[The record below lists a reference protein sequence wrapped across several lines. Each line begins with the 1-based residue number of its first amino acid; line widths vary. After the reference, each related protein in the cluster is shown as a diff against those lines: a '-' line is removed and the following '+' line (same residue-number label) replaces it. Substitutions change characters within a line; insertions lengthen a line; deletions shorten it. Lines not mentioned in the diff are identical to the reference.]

1 MLSLFSIHHMKKQ
14 SVKCYGFTII
24 EMLTVTVI
32 LWLIVPSII
41 AIYSFMIKSNKEFNL
56 RQTAIQQWYEF
67 FEKLNILMQDY
78 TIDYEE
84 YYNRQMVWCVEWWG
98 TGENFTWEIWLSWY
112 CTNFTAYWNENS
124 TQRCTDPTCLTI
136 TWEYHDIYKCSSQ
149 GSYNGSV
156 SFPRVVYTPDCWKF
170 WYKQSFGQYA
180 TLFTDVKEAT
190 RKDDDEELWKILGDL
205 TGAIVD
211 ANNIQELYLISH
223 DWKKRLFFRRRLVA
237 QGWGSAQYK
246 IQILR
251 LRWFDAG
258 QNHTFSG
265 AVDEWSYDRQIDTR
279 ACDTSMWF
287 EWSWSDV
294 WWAYSGYHL
303 PSDIDD
309 CRVDLTYGNT
319 NVSTWNLIV
328 SPINDPDL
336 YWADDSHQINPYI
349 KMLIVNSVYSPLNS
363 GNSITEFKIP
373 IETTINMKSFYKE

>member
-1 MLSLFSIHHMKKQ
+1 
-14 SVKCYGFTII
+14 
-24 EMLTVTVI
+24 
-32 LWLIVPSII
+32 
-41 AIYSFMIKSNKEFNL
+41 
-56 RQTAIQQWYEF
+56 
-67 FEKLNILMQDY
+67 
-78 TIDYEE
+78 
-84 YYNRQMVWCVEWWG
+84 MV
-98 TGENFTWEIWLSWY
+98 
-112 CTNFTAYWNENS
+112 
-124 TQRCTDPTCLTI
+124 D
-136 TWEYHDIYKCSSQ
+136 
-149 GSYNGSV
+149 
-156 SFPRVVYTPDCWKF
+156 TPDCWKF

>member
-1 MLSLFSIHHMKKQ
+1 MKKQ
-14 SVKCYGFTII
+14 SVKCWGFTIV

-84 YYNRQMVWCVEWWG
+84 YYNRQMVWCREWWS
-98 TGENFTWEIWLSWY
+98 TGENFTWDIWLSWY

-124 TQRCTDPTCLTI
+124 TKRCVAVWCPDTPVF
-136 TWEYHDIYKCSSQ
+136 TWEYYDIYYCSSEGMQ
-149 GSYNGSV
+149 NIRWFSRAV
-156 SFPRVVYTPDCWKF
+156 AATDCWKF

-180 TLFTDVKEAT
+180 ALFTDVKNVT
-190 RKDDDEELWKILGDL
+190 RKDDDEELWRIFGDI

-223 DWKKRLFFRRRLVA
+223 DWKKRLFFRRRLVT
-237 QGWGSAQYK
+237 QEWGSAQYK

-251 LRWFDAG
+251 LRWFDAW
-258 QNHTFSG
+258 QTHSF
-265 AVDEWSYDRQIDTR
+265 DEIWEWSYDRQIDTW

-287 EWSWSDV
+287 EWSWPDV

-303 PSDIDD
+303 PSDVDD

-319 NVSTWNLIV
+319 NVSTRNLVV

-363 GNSITEFKIP
+363 GSSITEFKIP
-373 IETTINMKSFYKE
+373 IETTINTKSFYKE

>member
-1 MLSLFSIHHMKKQ
+1 
-14 SVKCYGFTII
+14 
-24 EMLTVTVI
+24 
-32 LWLIVPSII
+32 
-41 AIYSFMIKSNKEFNL
+41 
-56 RQTAIQQWYEF
+56 
-67 FEKLNILMQDY
+67 MQDY